1 MDANEKILL
10 LVKEKGPVL
19 PVQLSKEIDDNILMT
34 SARLS
39 ELSSKKQ
46 IKISYVKIGGSPL
59 YYFPGQEHMLQNFSE
74 NLHEKEKKAY
84 EMLKQNKILRDSS
97 QEPVIRVA
105 LREIKDFAV
114 PLQVSYEHKN
124 EIFWKWYLFDSK
136 DAQSLIKEILSKKE
150 DIKKPELPPKQAIPI
165 QEKIEEQKKQP
176 EQKPQE
182 YKKPEIMQHDRPTEK
197 LKEEIKKEPAKK
209 TIKTDKNAFLNKI
222 HNFLDKNKIK
232 ITEKYEVKKNS
243 EMDFIV
249 ELETSIGNI
258 KYFCKS
264 KNKKKIN
271 DADLSTASIQAQS
284 KNLPLLFLTNGTLTK
299 KASTMLNN
307 EFKNI
312 KFKAI

>member
-1 MDANEKILL
+1 
-10 LVKEKGPVL
+10 
-19 PVQLSKEIDDNILMT
+19 
-34 SARLS
+34 
-39 ELSSKKQ
+39 
-46 IKISYVKIGGSPL
+46 
-59 YYFPGQEHMLQNFSE
+59 
-74 NLHEKEKKAY
+74 
-84 EMLKQNKILRDSS
+84 
-97 QEPVIRVA
+97 
-105 LREIKDFAV
+105 
-114 PLQVSYEHKN
+114 
-124 EIFWKWYLFDSK
+124 
-136 DAQSLIKEILSKKE
+136 
-150 DIKKPELPPKQAIPI
+150 
-165 QEKIEEQKKQP
+165 
-176 EQKPQE
+176 
-182 YKKPEIMQHDRPTEK
+182 MQHDRPTEK

-222 HNFLDKNKIK
+222 NNFLDKNKIK